1 MSVDANLK
9 DSFVAAL
16 KEHDAAMGI
25 YPGRTSLT
33 GAGAGSLPGM
43 GQAFDVLTGKL
54 YGGAEA
60 IGSFTGKLV
69 RNTAGLPDVSN
80 LVSNFGGMFG
90 KFTGLFADGIGGV
103 INYMDESV
111 KNWQEFSGLGLT
123 MSGSAMKLNLAQ
135 GMMRESAQEFAET
148 FKMLEGYTGIL
159 GRTVSEGTWHFAEF
173 SEQFQR
179 SDAEKQM
186 LKFGFQTKDTNALL
200 ALTTRTRYDLD
211 LNNIETQ
218 KKLNADVIEI
228 ARNMAEISATTGVT
242 RKQQMEGLEK
252 LQSEGRYRA
261 AIIDRAN
268 QGDTGYVKAA
278 TEAQSAAQQFKNMPT
293 LIDAIQ
299 QSITNSGQIYGK
311 TLDTLTYFPQTLEK
325 IQHLGQ
331 AIDHG
336 TEEQRKAA
344 IEELK
349 SQKLLEDMAV
359 ELRKGSAVKFARV
372 EGVLP
377 RELVDEIMGKDSP
390 VMQRVLAQAG
400 IDLKQPGLN
409 ATAQAMSTAK
419 MENAGLATEDDAKRG
434 IIAGQE
440 EFGRQTT
447 ILTTQLQQRMKDL
460 SAISLDYMDKFNTEI
475 GRRNDAMSVRM
486 INLNKMISNEE
497 DQFNQFFRSK
507 LNKADETNYQ
517 STIQDTLTGL
527 LNSISGGQVTARPK
541 EGEEGH
547 AFGGTSTVGRRYKK
561 DEDGVEFREDSTNS
575 RIYNNGQTRTM
586 LADISQGMQVFPI
599 LAGTL
604 RDIPQMIT
612 PAVQSAI
619 ETFKKDAIDIAQDPL
634 LEEVKKLNTIS
645 EQTRSVMM
653 AVKEGID
660 RTTRAVGDAGS
671 VYS

>member
-1 MSVDANLK
+1 
-9 DSFVAAL
+9 
-16 KEHDAAMGI
+16 
-25 YPGRTSLT
+25 
-33 GAGAGSLPGM
+33 
-43 GQAFDVLTGKL
+43 
-54 YGGAEA
+54 
-60 IGSFTGKLV
+60 
-69 RNTAGLPDVSN
+69 
-80 LVSNFGGMFG
+80 
-90 KFTGLFADGIGGV
+90 
-103 INYMDESV
+103 
-111 KNWQEFSGLGLT
+111 
-123 MSGSAMKLNLAQ
+123 
-135 GMMRESAQEFAET
+135 
-148 FKMLEGYTGIL
+148 
-159 GRTVSEGTWHFAEF
+159 
-173 SEQFQR
+173 
-179 SDAEKQM
+179 
-186 LKFGFQTKDTNALL
+186 
-200 ALTTRTRYDLD
+200 
-211 LNNIETQ
+211 
-218 KKLNADVIEI
+218 
-228 ARNMAEISATTGVT
+228 
-242 RKQQMEGLEK
+242 
-252 LQSEGRYRA
+252 
-261 AIIDRAN
+261 
-268 QGDTGYVKAA
+268 
-278 TEAQSAAQQFKNMPT
+278 
-293 LIDAIQ
+293 
-299 QSITNSGQIYGK
+299 
-311 TLDTLTYFPQTLEK
+311 
-325 IQHLGQ
+325 
-331 AIDHG
+331 
-336 TEEQRKAA
+336 
-344 IEELK
+344 
-349 SQKLLEDMAV
+349 MAV